1 MSYRRRFLSLTPFRQ
16 PSIGE
21 CFEIYQAK
29 INFAVTILVAHDYAC
44 RDARLELQRVKS
56 RNIGTNLKVD
66 ASSSTMARACADTLF
81 LPRHIIGFAGE
92 P

>member
-1 MSYRRRFLSLTPFRQ
+1 MSYRRRFLSLTRLRAA
-16 PSIGE
+16 SICE
-21 CFEIYQAK
+21 CVEIYQAT
-29 INFAVTILVAHDYAC
+29 INYTATILVAHDYAD
-44 RDARLELQRVKS
+44 RDARLEPQRVKS